1 LPNVLKRLKDR
12 KQPRRLQRKQRKR
25 LLNKKQLLIRKR
37 PRHTLLRVTKTCKT
51 MKKKLKNTVASMS
64 RKITTIKKRIKLLLR
79 VNPEEVTTGVVAAAT
94 EKTAEDT
101 EETAAAT
108 ATTEAVIAEVVVIG
122 AAPELLPMRMMKDS
136 SLKLGTRSH
145 RIAAIVAD
153 TAATGKAVVAAIVEI
168 AVIAEAEAKVAVQ
181 TVAVRVEPRQ
191 NKTRL
196 NQPAE
201 LRRPK
206 PRVSSE
212 VEARFV

>member
-12 KQPRRLQRKQRKR
+12 KQPIKLQRKPRKR

-51 MKKKLKNTVASMS
+51 MKKKLKNTVASRS

-168 AVIAEAEAKVAVQ
+168 AVIAEAGAKVAVQ